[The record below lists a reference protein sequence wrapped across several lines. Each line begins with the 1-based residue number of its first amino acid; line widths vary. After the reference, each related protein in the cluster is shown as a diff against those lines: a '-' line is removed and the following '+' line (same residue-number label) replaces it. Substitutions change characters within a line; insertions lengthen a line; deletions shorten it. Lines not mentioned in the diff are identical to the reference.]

1 MRRFTATFDENTGHA
16 CYLYR
21 ASNGKVYRGEA
32 LCHTDDKEFMSKLTG
47 LHIAKMRCMIEY
59 AKDEKIRIYGK
70 LQGIKQIY
78 YGIIQSKNFNR
89 HNYES
94 KMIYK
99 QMKLIEKEYKD
110 ICDSITEL
118 KNGLKTYL
126 DSKAA
131 FQKDII
137 NKRKKNS
144 SNN

>member
-1 MRRFTATFDENTGHA
+1 MRRITATFDEDTGHA

-21 ASNGKVYRGEA
+21 ASNGKVYWGEA
-32 LCHTDDKEFMSKLTG
+32 MCHPDDEEFMSKFTG
-47 LHIAKMRCMIEY
+47 IHIAKMRCMIEY
-59 AKDEKIRIYGK
+59 AKDEKTRIYGK

-78 YGIIQSKNFNR
+78 YSIIQSKNFNR
-89 HNYES
+89 DNYES
-94 KMIYK
+94 KMIYR
-99 QMKLIEKEYKD
+99 QMKLIEEEYKD

-118 KNGLKTYL
+118 KNGLKAYL

>member
-1 MRRFTATFDENTGHA
+1 MRRFTATFDEDTGYA

-21 ASNGKVYRGEA
+21 ASNGKVYCGEA
-32 LCHTDDKEFMSKLTG
+32 LCHKDDKEFMSKLTG
-47 LHIAKMRCMIEY
+47 LHIAKMRCMTEY

-78 YGIIQSKNFNR
+78 YSIIQSKNFNR
-89 HNYES
+89 DNYES

-99 QMKLIEKEYKD
+99 QMKLIEKEYRD

>member
-32 LCHTDDKEFMSKLTG
+32 ICHTDDKEFMSKLTG
-47 LHIAKMRCMIEY
+47 LHIAKMRCMIGY

-78 YGIIQSKNFNR
+78 YSIIQSKNFNR
-89 HNYES
+89 DNYES
-94 KMIYK
+94 KMIYR
-99 QMKLIEKEYKD
+99 QMKLIEEEYKD
-110 ICDSITEL
+110 ICNSITEL

>member
-1 MRRFTATFDENTGHA
+1 MRRFTATFDEDTGHA

-59 AKDEKIRIYGK
+59 ANDEKIRIYGK

-78 YGIIQSKNFNR
+78 YSIIQSKNFNR
-89 HNYES
+89 DNYES
-94 KMIYK
+94 KMIYR
-99 QMKLIEKEYKD
+99 QMKLIEEEYKD
-110 ICDSITEL
+110 ICNSITEL

>member
-1 MRRFTATFDENTGHA
+1 MRRFTATFDEDTGHA

-21 ASNGKVYRGEA
+21 ASNGKVYCGEA
-32 LCHTDDKEFMSKLTG
+32 LCHPDDKEFMSRLTG

-78 YGIIQSKNFNR
+78 YNIIQSKNFNR
-89 HNYES
+89 DNYES
-94 KMIYK
+94 KMIYR
-99 QMKLIEKEYKD
+99 QMKFIEREYID
-110 ICDSITEL
+110 ICDSIAEL
-118 KNGLKTYL
+118 KNGLKVYL

>member
-1 MRRFTATFDENTGHA
+1 MRRFTATFDEDTGYA

-78 YGIIQSKNFNR
+78 YSIIQSKNFNR
-89 HNYES
+89 DNYES
-94 KMIYK
+94 KMIYR
-99 QMKLIEKEYKD
+99 QMKLIEEEYKD
-110 ICDSITEL
+110 ICNSITEL